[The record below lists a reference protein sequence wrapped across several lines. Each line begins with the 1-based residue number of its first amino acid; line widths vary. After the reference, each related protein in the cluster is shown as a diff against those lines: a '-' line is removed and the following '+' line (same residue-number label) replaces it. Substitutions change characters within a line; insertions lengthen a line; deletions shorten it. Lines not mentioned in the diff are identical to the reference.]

1 MTSLN
6 SMTASIVFTL
16 AMLFNMI
23 KFPISQAGQLLG
35 KLALGLQAMHRISNF
50 MSREDAQ
57 CVIFSEDGCPNDYVL
72 SVKNGEFFAGAPG
85 TADTSSNG
93 VQSGGFTLSGIEFN
107 LKRGEVLAV
116 LGGVASGKST
126 LLHGILQQCASS
138 DKTAIAMGSDAK
150 ISYAAQTPFI
160 LSDTVRENILFGSP
174 FDRDRYEKVLDACC
188 LRPDLLL
195 WPAGDLTEVGVR
207 GVTMSGGQKARVAV
221 ARAVYAYADVVL
233 FDDILSALDAGTSQ
247 RLFENLFDNVHK
259 KERLLQNSVTIL
271 VTHAE
276 HVLKRVD
283 KILVLDRGQSI
294 FYGTWAQLQTCEPKN
309 SRHRATLKSM
319 RSSAQLSAT
328 DTITKSSDKIDDH
341 TNNGNQESAIANDTD
356 AQKGELKSDE
366 QREHG
371 VSSLRIWL
379 LWFFYA
385 GSFFFIIMQI
395 IFMTMDRGSYV
406 VIDWWLAT
414 WTSSAGAEIT
424 VFGRTFPNQYDGIQA
439 QTPYLTVYV
448 GLIVFMFIFLL
459 ARTQWAIHGG
469 IRASR
474 RVFSNMTHRVL
485 HAPMSYFDT
494 TPLGR
499 IINRFSE

>member
-1 MTSLN
+1 
-6 SMTASIVFTL
+6 MTASVVFTL

-50 MSREDAQ
+50 MSRENAQ
-57 CVIFSEDGCPNDYVL
+57 SIISEDDSPDVNEIVL
-72 SVKNGEFFAGAPG
+72 SVDNGEFFAGTPDS
-85 TADTSSNG
+85 ADTSSDG

-126 LLHGILQQCASS
+126 LLQGLLQQCASS
-138 DKTAIAMGSDAK
+138 DKTTITMGSGAK
-150 ISYAAQTPFI
+150 VSYAAQTPFI
-160 LSDTVRENILFGSP
+160 LSNTVRENILFGSP
-174 FDRDRYEKVLDACC
+174 FDRERYEEVLDACC

-195 WPAGDLTEVGVR
+195 WPAGDLTEIGER
-207 GVTMSGGQKARVAV
+207 GVTMSGGQKARVSV
-221 ARAVYAYADVVL
+221 ARAVYANADVVL

-247 RLFENLFDNVHK
+247 RLFENLFDNNVLK
-259 KERLLQNSVTIL
+259 KESLLKNSGTIL

-294 FYGTWAQLQTCEPKN
+294 FYGTWAQLQTFEPEN

-319 RSSAQLSAT
+319 RSSAQLSASDAT
-328 DTITKSSDKIDDH
+328 TKSSDKLDAL
-341 TNNGNQESAIANDTD
+341 TNNSKQKSAIANDTE
-356 AQKGELKSDE
+356 APKGELKSDE

-371 VSSLRIWL
+371 VSSVRIWL

-385 GSFFFIIMQI
+385 GSFFFIIMQL

-406 VIDWWLAT
+406 VIDWWLAI
-414 WTSSAGAEIT
+414 WTSSAGTEVT
-424 VFGRTFPNQYDGIQA
+424 VFRRTFPNQYDGIQA
-439 QTPYLTVYV
+439 QIPYLMVYV
-448 GLIVFMFIFLL
+448 GLIVFMFIFLV

-499 IINRFSE
+499 IINRFSK